1 MRYKNHTDPTCFSY
15 VIYVYLLLKTYL
27 LSSLHHGLNDIALI
41 QLSIYSV
48 SLRLFQT
55 DMTTYKKVS
64 LLFHIYA
71 YSDTLL
77 AAEDDAWR
85 VECRSDDL
93 TGLTVLSENADIR

>member
-1 MRYKNHTDPTCFSY
+1 
-15 VIYVYLLLKTYL
+15 
-27 LSSLHHGLNDIALI
+27 
-41 QLSIYSV
+41 
-48 SLRLFQT
+48 
-55 DMTTYKKVS
+55 MTTYKKVS